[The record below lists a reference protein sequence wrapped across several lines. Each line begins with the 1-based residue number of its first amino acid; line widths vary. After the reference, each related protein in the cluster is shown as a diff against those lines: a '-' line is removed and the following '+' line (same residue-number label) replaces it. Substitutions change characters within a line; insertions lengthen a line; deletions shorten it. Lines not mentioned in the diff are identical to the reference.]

1 MKVIEEAITVLRDND
16 GPGLTLFMGGY
27 RVGLT
32 VAEARSLLR
41 GLRTALAEVP
51 GEVEPAEHADRAII
65 VAKVTEQMISWAKIA
80 DATQRP

>member
-1 MKVIEEAITVLRDND
+1 MKVIEEAITVLRDSD

-27 RVGLT
+27 RVGLSMD
-32 VAEARSLLR
+32 EARGLLR
-41 GLRTALAEVP
+41 GLRSALADAP
-51 GEVEPAEHADRAII
+51 GEAEAAEHADRAII